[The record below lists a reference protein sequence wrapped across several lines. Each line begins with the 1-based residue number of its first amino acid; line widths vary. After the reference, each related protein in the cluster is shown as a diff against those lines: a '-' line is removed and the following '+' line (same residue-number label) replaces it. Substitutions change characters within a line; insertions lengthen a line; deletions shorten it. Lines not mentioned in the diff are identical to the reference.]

1 MDFLNSGFSSCMPR
15 GKSCNIDYMADI
27 TDRTFE
33 QEVLKSQLPTLVDFW
48 APWCAPCRI
57 VSPVVEELG
66 EEYEG
71 KAKVVKLNV
80 DDNPDTASRY
90 NVMSIPTLIIFK
102 NGQPVKTII
111 GAQPKEN
118 IRRAIDE
125 AIGS

>member
-1 MDFLNSGFSSCMPR
+1 M
-15 GKSCNIDYMADI
+15 DYMADI